1 MAGFIEQ
8 LMTGEIAPSIPYA
21 INESDALDFSAKV
34 MDRFRN
40 PYIEHKWLAITVQY
54 SSKMKLRNVPLLHQ
68 HYKNTTE
75 VPKLMALGFAA
86 HIIFMKCQEE
96 GGKFYGSFNGS
107 KYEIQDDNASLYA
120 AYWSQCNDQQLVTDI
135 LDDTR
140 LWGESLKDL
149 PGFAEAVLQHLKAL
163 QSKQV
168 FEIITEV
175 QREKQLA

>member
-1 MAGFIEQ
+1 
-8 LMTGEIAPSIPYA
+8 
-21 INESDALDFSAKV
+21 
-34 MDRFRN
+34 
-40 PYIEHKWLAITVQY
+40 
-54 SSKMKLRNVPLLHQ
+54 VPLLLQ

-86 HIIFMKCQEE
+86 HILFMKCEEE
-96 GGKFYGSFNGS
+96 GGKFYGSLNGS

-140 LWGESLKDL
+140 LWGESLNDL

-163 QSKQV
+163 QSKEV
-168 FEIITEV
+168 LEIITEV